1 VIDFL
6 LGLFFA
12 SLLVRGWLRGLVREA
27 FDLAGLAVGIILAF
41 RLGSSTGTLIGE
53 LTGLSAE
60 ASRLAGGLVIFLLV
74 GLLAAVAAHYLQ
86 RMVSLPGLNMP
97 NRLGGAGLALTWGIF
112 LATIVLSLLVVL
124 PVPPALAQQVEG
136 SVVARALTEPESPSR
151 RLFQTLAGDRIVE
164 ALLNLRQVIGGP
176 RVILEEDQAIN
187 FPAAD
192 PADLVVDARAGSEI
206 LELLNQARLEAGLEP
221 LAWSDALAKV
231 GEGHAWEMYTMGYF
245 AHHSPITGGPA
256 DRVERAGIP
265 YSITGENLAMAAT
278 PAAVHEGL
286 MESPGHRENMLRP
299 EFRRVGI
306 GVVSGPLGLMVVQVF
321 TG

>member
-1 VIDFL
+1 MIDFL
-6 LGLFFA
+6 LGLFFT

-27 FDLAGLAVGIILAF
+27 FDLAGLALGIVLAF

-60 ASRLAGGLVIFLLV
+60 VSRLAGGLVIFLLV
-74 GLLAAVAAHYLQ
+74 GLVAAVAAHYLQ
-86 RMVSLPGLNMP
+86 RVVSLPGLNMP
-97 NRLGGAGLALTWGIF
+97 NRLGGAGLAVTWGIF
-112 LATIVLSLLVVL
+112 LATIVLSLLMVL
-124 PVPPALAQQVEG
+124 PVPALTQQVEG

-164 ALLNLRQVIGGP
+164 ALLNLRRVIGGP
-176 RVILEEDQAIN
+176 RVILEEGQTIN

-192 PADLVVDARAGSEI
+192 PADLAVDVRAGRQI
-206 LELLNQARLEAGLEP
+206 FELVNQARVEAELEP
-221 LAWSDALAKV
+221 LAWSDSLAKV
-231 GEGHAWEMYTMGYF
+231 GEDHAWEMYTMGYF
-245 AHHSPITGGPA
+245 AHDSPRTGGPA

-265 YSITGENLAMAAT
+265 YSITGENLALAAT
-278 PAAVHEGL
+278 PAAGHEGL
-286 MESPGHRENMLRP
+286 MESPGHRENILRP
-299 EFRRVGI
+299 EFRRLGI